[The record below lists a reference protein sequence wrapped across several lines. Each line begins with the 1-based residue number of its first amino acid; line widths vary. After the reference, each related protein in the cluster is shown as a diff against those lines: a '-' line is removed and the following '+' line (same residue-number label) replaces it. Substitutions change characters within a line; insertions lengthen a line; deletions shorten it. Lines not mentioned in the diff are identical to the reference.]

1 MLIIF
6 PQIFS
11 QGGPFRLVLSE
22 YANLFIFLNLSDV
35 ITSLLYYARLKFYD
49 LVETSCER
57 ELKMGS
63 LRLRVKRLLKNFIQQ
78 RIVLLL
84 CTG

>member
-22 YANLFIFLNLSDV
+22 YANLFIFLNLADI
-35 ITSLLYYARLKFYD
+35 ITPLLYYARLKFYD
-49 LVETSCER
+49 LAETSCER

-63 LRLRVKRLLKNFIQQ
+63 LR
-78 RIVLLL
+78 
-84 CTG
+84 